1 MTLLTK
7 GMGVVKKIMAKTSA
21 GRKDQVLD
29 VIKKSRAKR
38 IFDRPGGGVKIK
50 RKKVTMKDIEGKKIT
65 VDDESKIMDPDTYS
79 TVSSA
84 SDKNIKKWLKHKGF
98 KE

>member
-7 GMGVVKKIMAKTSA
+7 GMGAVKKIMAKTAA

-29 VIKKSRAKR
+29 TIRKSRNRRLPKKLQNK
-38 IFDRPGGGVKIK
+38 KIK
-50 RKKVTMKDIEGKKIT
+50 IKGIGEVKSDQH
-65 VDDESKIMDPDTYS
+65 IMDVDTYS
-79 TVSSA
+79 AVSSA
-84 SDKNIKKWLKHKGF
+84 PDKEVKAWLKHKGF

>member
-1 MTLLTK
+1 MTILTK
-7 GMGVVKKIMAKTSA
+7 GMGAVKKILAKTAA

-50 RKKVTMKDIEGKKIT
+50 RKKVTMKDSEGKKIT

-84 SDKNIKKWLKHKGF
+84 PDKEIKAWLKNKGC

>member
-7 GMGVVKKIMAKTSA
+7 GMGAVKKILSKTAA

-29 VIKKSRAKR
+29 VIKTSRKKR
-38 IFDRPGGGVKIK
+38 LKLKD
-50 RKKVTMKDIEGKKIT
+50 KKVTMKDIEGKKIT

>member
-7 GMGVVKKIMAKTSA
+7 GMGAVKKILSKTAA

-50 RKKVTMKDIEGKKIT
+50 RKKVTMKDSEGKKIK
-65 VDDESKIMDPDTYS
+65 VDDESKIMDVDTHS

-84 SDKNIKKWLKHKGF
+84 SDKNIKKWLKHRGF

>member
-21 GRKDQVLD
+21 ERKDQVLD
-29 VIKKSRAKR
+29 VIRKGRNKRLPKKLR
-38 IFDRPGGGVKIK
+38 D
-50 RKKVTMKDIEGKKIT
+50 KKVKIEGKEYKS
-65 VDDESKIMDPDTYS
+65 DQYIMDVDTYS
-79 TVSSA
+79 NVSSA
-84 SDKNIKKWLKHKGF
+84 PDKEIKAWLKHKGF

>member
-29 VIKKSRAKR
+29 VIKKSRNKR
-38 IFDRPGGGVKIK
+38 LPKKLRN
-50 RKKVTMKDIEGKKIT
+50 KKVKIEGKEYKSEQHT
-65 VDDESKIMDPDTYS
+65 MDVDTYS
-79 TVSSA
+79 SVSSA
-84 SDKNIKKWLKHKGF
+84 PDKEVKAWLKHKGF

>member
-1 MTLLTK
+1 MTLKTL
-7 GMGVVKKIMAKTSA
+7 GMGAVKKIMAKTAS

-38 IFDRPGGGVKIK
+38 IFDRHGGGVKIK

-65 VDDESKIMDPDTYS
+65 VDDESKIMDVDTYS
-79 TVSSA
+79 SVSS
-84 SDKNIKKWLKHKGF
+84 SPDKKIKAWLKHKGF

>member
-1 MTLLTK
+1 MTLLTL
-7 GMGVVKKIMAKTSA
+7 GMGIAKVMAKSAA

-29 VIKKSRAKR
+29 VIKKSRKKR
-38 IFDRPGGGVKIK
+38 LKLKD
-50 RKKVTMKDIEGKKIT
+50 KKVNVKDVEGKKIT
-65 VDDESKIMDPDTYS
+65 IDDESKIMDVDTHS

-84 SDKNIKKWLKHKGF
+84 PDKNIKKWLKHKGF

>member
-1 MTLLTK
+1 MTLKTL
-7 GMGVVKKIMAKTSA
+7 GMGAVKKIMAKTAS

-29 VIKKSRAKR
+29 VIKKSRKKR
-38 IFDRPGGGVKIK
+38 LKLKD
-50 RKKVTMKDIEGKKIT
+50 KKVNVKDVEGKKIT
-65 VDDESKIMDPDTYS
+65 IDDESKIMDPDTYS

-84 SDKNIKKWLKHKGF
+84 PDKNIKKWLKHRGF